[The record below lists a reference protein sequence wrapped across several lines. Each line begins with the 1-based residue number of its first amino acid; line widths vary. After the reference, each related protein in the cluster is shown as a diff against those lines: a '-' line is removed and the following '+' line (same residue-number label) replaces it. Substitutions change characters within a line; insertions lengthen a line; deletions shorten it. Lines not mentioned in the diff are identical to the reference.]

1 MGLERGGGAVVA
13 VDAPAEVAGSPILA
27 VLALRNY
34 RYFWIAQFLTA
45 LVAGVLR
52 FAFIWLALDLS
63 DASAAEGLMGLS
75 LGLPLL
81 FLSLPAGVWS
91 DRIDRRWLVLT
102 VNLGA
107 AAILALTAVLIW
119 TDVITLWLAMLMAL
133 GSGAVQA
140 ATMPAL
146 QAMVPQLVPRERL
159 MTGVALQNIGMQVS
173 QLTGAAVGGGSIALM
188 GTGNS
193 FALWAGLMVLSSLMM
208 WPVRLTPIAGQV
220 EAASRSMLASVLGG
234 LRFAFG
240 HEPVRSLMFASL
252 MMGVGGGAFGVLLPA
267 IGRNQL
273 DQGPF
278 QTALL
283 SAALGIGMIS
293 SSLVLASRSYVR
305 RKGVLFIGALFMFG
319 PGLMVIGLSQVYLA
333 TFGFMIFW
341 GVMGGILVT
350 SQRTL
355 LQEHTPDEMMG
366 RVMSLM
372 ALSMGG
378 TLPLAAL
385 AIVVLRQFF
394 SEGETMALIGVAM
407 IGVALVIA
415 RRRELRAA

>member
-1 MGLERGGGAVVA
+1 MATERAPA
-13 VDAPAEVAGSPILA
+13 VDVAAEPGGSPIVA
-27 VLALRNY
+27 VLAIRNY
-34 RYFWIAQFLTA
+34 RYFWAAQFMSA

-81 FLSLPAGVWS
+81 FLSLPAGAWS
-91 DRIDRRWLVLT
+91 DRLDRRWLVIT

-107 AAILALTAVLIW
+107 AAILLVAAVLIW
-119 TDVITLWLAMLMAL
+119 TDVINLWLAMLVAL

-173 QLTGAAVGGGSIALM
+173 QLTGAAVGGGSIALIGM
-188 GTGNS
+188 GSS
-193 FALWAGLMVLSSLMM
+193 FAVWSGLMVLSSLMM
-208 WPVRLTPIAGQV
+208 LPVRLAPL
-220 EAASRSMLASVLGG
+220 AASAEEAGRSMLSSVAGG
-234 LRFAFG
+234 VRFAFG
-240 HEPVRSLMFASL
+240 REPVRSLMIAS
-252 MMGVGGGAFGVLLPA
+252 MMIGVGGGSFGVLLPA

-273 DQGPF
+273 GQGPF

-283 SAALGIGMIS
+283 SAALAAGMVV
-293 SSLVLASRSYVR
+293 SSLALASRERVE
-305 RKGVLFIGALFMFG
+305 RKGMLFVGALFFFG
-319 PGLMVIGLSQVYLA
+319 PGLVVIGLSQVYVA
-333 TFGFMIFW
+333 TLVFMLFW
-341 GVMGGILVT
+341 GLIAGVLIT

-366 RVMSLM
+366 RVMSLL

-385 AIVVLRQFF
+385 AILLLRQFL
-394 SEGETMALIGVAM
+394 SEGETMAAMGVLM
-407 IGVALVIA
+407 FGVALIIA
-415 RRRELRAA
+415 RRRELRTA

>member
-1 MGLERGGGAVVA
+1 M
-13 VDAPAEVAGSPILA
+13 
-27 VLALRNY
+27 ALRNY
-34 RYFWIAQFLTA
+34 RFFWFAQFLAA

-52 FAFIWLALDLS
+52 FAFLWLALDLS
-63 DASAAEGLMGLS
+63 SASSAPGLMGLA
-75 LGLPLL
+75 LGLPML

-91 DRIDRRWLVLT
+91 DRLDRRWLVLI

-107 AAILALTAVLIW
+107 AAILALTAVLIRA
-119 TDVITLWLAMLMAL
+119 DAMTLWLAMLMAL

-140 ATMPAL
+140 TTMPAM

-173 QLTGAAVGGGSIALM
+173 MLLGAAVGGGSIALI
-188 GTGNS
+188 GIGNA
-193 FALWAGLMVLSSLMM
+193 FALWAGLMVLSSLAML
-208 WPVRLTPIAGQV
+208 PVRLTPLPDQLEEAG
-220 EAASRSMLASVLGG
+220 RTMLASVRGG

-240 HEPVRSLMFASL
+240 HEPVRSLMIAS
-252 MMGVGGGAFGVLLPA
+252 MMIGVGGGAFGVLLPA
-267 IGRNQL
+267 VGRNQL
-273 DQGPF
+273 GQGPF

-283 SAALGIGMIS
+283 MAAFSVGMVIS
-293 SSLVLASRSYVR
+293 SLILASRTHVR
-305 RKGVLFIGALFMFG
+305 RKGLLFVTSLFMFG
-319 PGLMVIGLSQVYLA
+319 PGLIVIGLSESYLA
-333 TFGFMIFW
+333 TLAFMTVW
-341 GVMGGILVT
+341 GSMGGVLVT

-355 LQEHTPDEMMG
+355 LQEHTPDAMMG

-385 AIVVLRQFF
+385 IIVILRQAL
-394 SEGETMALIGVAM
+394 SEGETLAAMGVLM
-407 IGVALVIA
+407 IIAATIVA